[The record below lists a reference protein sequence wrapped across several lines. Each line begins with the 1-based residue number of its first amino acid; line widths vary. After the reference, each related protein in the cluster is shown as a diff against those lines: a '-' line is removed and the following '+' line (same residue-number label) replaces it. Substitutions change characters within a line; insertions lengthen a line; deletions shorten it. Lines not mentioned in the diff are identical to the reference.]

1 VNALTRQP
9 SESVQKAG
17 VNQGATRG
25 PLIIQSADT
34 GARSKVVGTQAFDS
48 NGRVTFSPQAIEA
61 AKKDLKAARVNEI
74 RLSHKLPANVELS
87 VSNKSYVSFSRVHMD
102 NIYGM
107 HAESI
112 SADPQTRKANL
123 RAIKEREARF
133 ERLKNGLGNVDDLI
147 AKRNALLA

>member
-1 VNALTRQP
+1 
-9 SESVQKAG
+9 
-17 VNQGATRG
+17 
-25 PLIIQSADT
+25 
-34 GARSKVVGTQAFDS
+34 
-48 NGRVTFSPQAIEA
+48 
-61 AKKDLKAARVNEI
+61 LKAARVNEI